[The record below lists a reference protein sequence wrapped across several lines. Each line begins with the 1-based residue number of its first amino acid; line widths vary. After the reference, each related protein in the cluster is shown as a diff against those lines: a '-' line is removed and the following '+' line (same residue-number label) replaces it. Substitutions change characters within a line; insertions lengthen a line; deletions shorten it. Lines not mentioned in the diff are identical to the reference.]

1 MTNYPYYIVTRYD
14 AGILNKIAFGVRG
27 GVRGGHKFKTW
38 SDCTEAVRRYLKN
51 FPIMKEQQILILEY
65 SNQYESKIIEIC
77 QGDKWTSVAAPIKL
91 M

>member
-1 MTNYPYYIVTRYD
+1 MTNYPYYIATRYD

-27 GVRGGHKFKTW
+27 GRKFKTW
-38 SDCTEAVRRYLKN
+38 SDCAEAVRRYLKN

-77 QGDKWTSVAAPIKL
+77 QGDEWTSVAAPIKL

>member
-1 MTNYPYYIVTRYD
+1 MTNYPYYIATRYD

-27 GVRGGHKFKTW
+27 GRKFKTW
-38 SDCTEAVRRYLKN
+38 SDCSEAVRRYLKN

-65 SNQYESKIIEIC
+65 SKQYESKIIEIC
-77 QGDKWTSVAAPIKL
+77 QGDEWTSLAEPIKL